1 MKIQDVNIETIIP
14 YAKNPRQNDEA
25 IAKVASSL
33 KEFGWR
39 QPIVVD
45 KEMVVIAGHTRL
57 GAATRLGYKKVPI
70 HVATDLTDNQIK
82 AYRIADNRV
91 GQEAKWDEDLLS
103 LELKDLEIDGYDLEQ
118 TGFNDE
124 ELNALLAEAVTEGLV
139 DEDQVP
145 PEPEEST
152 SVLGDVWLLGN
163 HRVMCGDSTSIDDL
177 DLLTENQKADMVFT
191 DPPYNIGFKGTMSN
205 TSKNGIMIKHIGMN
219 SKYDEIKNDKKKS
232 EEFKEF
238 ITNIIS
244 IISMKCI
251 GGWYICFA
259 SSSLNEILTP
269 LIENEMKWKSIIIWN
284 KNQSPMGGGHF
295 RKKYEPIIY
304 GYFNNL
310 FYGQEYSEDD
320 VWDIKRTV
328 KNDLH
333 PTMKPI
339 ELVEKAVLYS
349 SKIKNTVLDLFGGSG
364 STLIACEKTNRKA
377 RLMELDP
384 KYVDVIIQRWQDFT
398 GKKATHEKTNKT
410 FDEMKNGSNNIST

>member
-1 MKIQDVNIETIIP
+1 MNIQEIEIDKLIP
-14 YAKNPRQNDEA
+14 YHNNPRKDQAVD
-25 IAKVASSL
+25 KVASSIN
-33 KEFGWR
+33 EYGFQ

-45 KEMVVIAGHTRL
+45 KNMVVIVGHTRL
-57 GAATRLGYKKVPI
+57 LGAKKLGLSKVPVYI
-70 HVATDLTDNQIK
+70 ADLSESKAK
-82 AYRIADNRV
+82 AYRIADNRLN
-91 GQEAKWDEDLLS
+91 EDSNWDFNLL
-103 LELKDLEIDGYDLEQ
+103 DLEIKNLLDDDYDIDLL
-118 TGFNDE
+118 GFDSSELDKFLTNDE
-124 ELNALLAEAVTEGLV
+124 EYLT
-139 DEDQVP
+139 DEDEVPEP
-145 PEPEEST
+145 PEEPIAK
-152 SVLGDVWLLGN
+152 LGDIYQLGE
-163 HRVMCGDSTSIDDL
+163 HRLMCGDSTSIDAIDEL
-177 DLLTENQKADMVFT
+177 MENQKADMVFT
-191 DPPYNIGFKGTMSN
+191 DPPYNINFQGTMGC
-205 TSKNGIMIKHIGMN
+205 TSKNGKIISMKDGYSVPN
-219 SKYDEIKNDKKKS
+219 SQYEDIKNDKKNA

-259 SSSLNEILTP
+259 STSLNEILTP

-384 KYVDVIIQRWQDFT
+384 KYVDVIVQRWQDFT
-398 GKKATHEKTNKT
+398 GKEAKRIN
-410 FDEMKNGSNNIST
+410 